1 MTAAKLGKNKH
12 KRKKKRQYIP
22 IEVKNAVYS
31 CHKTTV
37 AVKRHPRRLIMPCG
51 KRKSFMRLKLKFHT
65 DEIRVSY
72 G

>member
-12 KRKKKRQYIP
+12 KRKKKSQYIP
-22 IEVKNAVYS
+22 IEVKNAVYT

-37 AVKRHPRRLIMPCG
+37 AVKRQLPPPYHAL
-51 KRKSFMRLKLKFHT
+51 RKEKKFHAVGT
-65 DEIRVSY
+65 VVSY